1 MMFQL
6 IMLQLIVAPLV
17 SAGVPSE
24 IHQRGVDFYKQQKY
38 PEAIAALQTA
48 VQSEGPATDAY
59 KESVVLIGQ
68 SYFMLSQSAKA
79 IPWLEKLPY
88 TNEANY
94 MLGYAYLQTK
104 EESKSEAAFARLFG
118 VNPESAAGHLVAG
131 QMLIK
136 KEFYVEAAAELAK
149 AVAMDPKLP
158 ETHFLL
164 GELAILG
171 GRMDEAI
178 DDLKAELAVN
188 PNFSMAWYRL
198 GDAYTR
204 QELWDRAI
212 PNLQRAVWL
221 NQNFS
226 GPFILLGKCY
236 FKQQDYMNA
245 EGILRRALIID
256 PNNHSANYLLAQTL
270 MAKGKKEEARALLQ
284 KVKDLKD
291 PTGAS
296 EDR

>member
-1 MMFQL
+1 
-6 IMLQLIVAPLV
+6 MLQLIIFQLICALLV
-17 SAGVPSE
+17 PAGVPSE
-24 IHQRGVDFYKQQKY
+24 VHQRGVDLYKQKKY
-38 PEAIAALQTA
+38 PEAIATLQTA
-48 VQSEGPATDAY
+48 VQSEDPATAAY

-68 SYFMLSQSAKA
+68 SYFMLSQPVKA
-79 IPWLEKLPY
+79 IPWLEKLPS

-94 MLGYAYLQTK
+94 MLGYAYLQTHQDD
-104 EESKSEAAFARLFG
+104 KSEAAFARLFQ
-118 VNPESAAGHLVAG
+118 VNPDSAAGHLAAG

-136 KEFYVEAAAELAK
+136 KEFNVEAATELAK
-149 AVAMDPKLP
+149 ALAMDPKLP

-178 DDLKAELAVN
+178 DELKAELAVN

-204 QELWDRAI
+204 KELWDVAI
-212 PNLQRAVWL
+212 PHLQRAVWL
-221 NQNFS
+221 NQNYS

-256 PNNHSANYLLAQTL
+256 PNNRSANYLLAQTL
-270 MAKGKKEEARALLQ
+270 MAEGKKDEARTLLQ

-291 PTGAS
+291 PTEPS
-296 EDR
+296 ENR

>member
-1 MMFQL
+1 
-6 IMLQLIVAPLV
+6 MLQLIFFQLVVALLA
-17 SAGVPSE
+17 SAGVLSDA
-24 IHQRGVDFYKQQKY
+24 HQRGVDLYKQKRY

-48 VQSEGPATDAY
+48 VQSEDPASDAY
-59 KESVVLIGQ
+59 KESVVMIGQ
-68 SYFMLSQSAKA
+68 SYFMLSQSANA
-79 IPWLEKLPY
+79 IPWLEKLPN

-94 MLGYAYLQTK
+94 MLGYAYLQTHQ
-104 EESKSEAAFARLFG
+104 EAKSEAAFARLFQ
-118 VNPESAAGHLVAG
+118 VNPDSAAGHLLAG

-149 AVAMDPKLP
+149 ALAMDPKLP

-178 DDLKAELAVN
+178 DQLKAELAIN

-198 GDAYTR
+198 GDAYQR
-204 QELWDRAI
+204 QEHWDRAI

-236 FKQQDYMNA
+236 FKQQDYVNA
-245 EGILRRALIID
+245 EGILRRALLLD

-270 MAKGKKEEARALLQ
+270 TAEGKKEEARTLLQ

-291 PTGAS
+291 STGGS
-296 EDR
+296 ENH